1 MWFPLQAAEI
11 ANETGNWA
19 ASYHLARQYESQ
31 DEIKQAVHFYTRAQ
45 AFNNAIRLC
54 KVWKDTHCYVQT
66 WSRIPPLGS
75 VQSESGTRVV
85 LVLSCEIM
93 LVHEDGPS
101 FCLRLLQGYI
111 ITKGC
116 VGLSIF
122 LFYVSTESCLKW
134 TIVVAAQSHWSCY
147 GFSIEGGWWGTM
159 WQHKAESLKGGRLV
173 KLVCCIPRPKSLL
186 LKGEQFRW
194 SADEPGS
201 PELSRRHDRGSLL
214 LWRERG
220 ANGPSCHVVPQGKWL
235 LSKNTK
241 L

>member
-1 MWFPLQAAEI
+1 MKQEI
-11 ANETGNWA
+11 GQLRTTWP
-19 ASYHLARQYESQ
+19 AS
-31 DEIKQAVHFYTRAQ
+31 TRVRMKSS
-45 AFNNAIRLC
+45 RLC
-54 KVWKDTHCYVQT
+54 TSTPGPRHLTMPFVCVRYGKTHIVMSKPEVGFRPSVAYRVKVLQEWFSF
-66 WSRIPPLGS
+66 SR
-75 VQSESGTRVV
+75 
-85 LVLSCEIM
+85 EIM

-186 LKGEQFRW
+186 LN
-194 SADEPGS
+194 
-201 PELSRRHDRGSLL
+201 RR
-214 LWRERG
+214 
-220 ANGPSCHVVPQGKWL
+220 
-235 LSKNTK
+235 TI
-241 L
+241 